1 MAKAKEIQIN
11 SRLRTDELKKD
22 VEVATAELNKVRN
35 AAELKD
41 PRGRGGIESTTKKW
55 GQFSN
60 LFSTVLPRDIQ
71 MTIRRFQGKR
81 REVARATQGM
91 TAFNKVMKG
100 FGGPILAAVIIG
112 LEKLIEYLPKIID
125 YFTGNTDAVK
135 ALTAANEA
143 AMQTMDRYI
152 GQNQAYFDILV
163 DTNQALETRLAA
175 QEYLSRSI
183 SGLRDINLEAADAL
197 ERLNEEYTKQAERQ
211 ANEAAMNE
219 LQEQYIVYL
228 KEREELETKLEKLET
243 QNFKYKSDR
252 ETYERIYLEDL
263 AELESEYAE
272 LLQNRVDLSEQIIE
286 QQRELAQQALE
297 QKTAEQERQRV
308 MKLNK
313 TLYDMER
320 EMRLERLDEYDR
332 EIEKIDEKE
341 RAQIR
346 EATEANASQEEMT
359 TIYRYYS
366 AQRQEIRDKEAAAQ
380 EAEAKRLKDERERE
394 LEETI
399 NLQNRIEEVLF
410 GDAETRALAAVE
422 SRYDALIKAA
432 KDANMDITELEKKR
446 DEELAKTSEEF
457 IQRQEEESQRLADQE
472 YKRESDRLA
481 MLAKMYQWNAEEL
494 YQIQLEQ
501 LDREYKEA
509 LEHAERLG
517 VDVNA
522 VHAYYAKKR
531 EELEGNTTEAIDKQR
546 QESMDTFRQGMG
558 DLFDGIMGLMDRN
571 SKNAKRLA
579 VIEVLINQAQALA
592 KGISAAVEA
601 TPKTPAYP
609 FQLAGYIATIAGTI
623 LSGFAQV
630 KAIMNQAGASGGGGS
645 MTARMPTQ
653 ALIPSV
659 SSQTQEAKSM
669 NVSAYVVQSDLQGSN
684 LMWENMG
691 KRITL

>member
-252 ETYERIYLEDL
+252 ETYERAYLEDL

-272 LLQNRVDLSEQIIE
+272 FLQNRVDLSEQIIE

-332 EIEKIDEKE
+332 EIAKIDEKE

-366 AQRQEIRDKEAAAQ
+366 AQRQKIRDKEAAAQ
-380 EAEAKRLKDERERE
+380 EAEAKRQAEEDARAIEAMANLRKRIAEVTMDDEE
-394 LEETI
+394 
-399 NLQNRIEEVLF
+399 
-410 GDAETRALAAVE
+410 RALQGVKDRFA
-422 SRYDALIKAA
+422 DLIAQA
-432 KDANMDITELEKKR
+432 QDANMDTLALETQLQIELESVRSRFAEKR
-446 DEELAKTSEEF
+446 LTDAQRVADKEAKIERDKLNLLTKLYADNEQKSREL
-457 IQRQEEESQRLADQE
+457 RLA
-472 YKRESDRLA
+472 
-481 MLAKMYQWNAEEL
+481 
-494 YQIQLEQ
+494 QLEIE
-501 LDREYKEA
+501 REEA
-509 LEHAERLG
+509 IADANRLG
-517 VDVNA
+517 ISLVQVKQ
-522 VHAYYAKKR
+522 YYDDLRA
-531 EELEGNTTEAIDKQR
+531 EIESETNETMLDSR
-546 QESMDTFRQGMG
+546 QKSMDTFRQGMG

-579 VIEVLINQAQALA
+579 IIEVLINQAQALA

-630 KAIMNQAGASGGGGS
+630 KAIMNQAGASGGGS

>member
-252 ETYERIYLEDL
+252 ETYERAYLEDL

-272 LLQNRVDLSEQIIE
+272 FLQNRVDLSEQIIE

-320 EMRLERLDEYDR
+320 EMRLERLDEYDQ
-332 EIEKIDEKE
+332 EIAKIDEKE

-366 AQRQEIRDKEAAAQ
+366 AQRQKIRDKEAAAQ
-380 EAEAKRLKDERERE
+380 EAEAKRQAEEDARAIEAMANLRKRIAEVTMDDEE
-394 LEETI
+394 
-399 NLQNRIEEVLF
+399 
-410 GDAETRALAAVE
+410 RALQGVKDRFA
-422 SRYDALIKAA
+422 DLIAQA
-432 KDANMDITELEKKR
+432 QDANMDTLALETQLQIELESVRSRFAEKR
-446 DEELAKTSEEF
+446 LTDAQRVADKEAKIERDKLNLLTKLYADNEQKSREL
-457 IQRQEEESQRLADQE
+457 RLA
-472 YKRESDRLA
+472 
-481 MLAKMYQWNAEEL
+481 
-494 YQIQLEQ
+494 QLEIE
-501 LDREYKEA
+501 REEA
-509 LEHAERLG
+509 IADANRLG
-517 VDVNA
+517 ISLVQVKQ
-522 VHAYYAKKR
+522 YYDDLRA
-531 EELEGNTTEAIDKQR
+531 EIESETNETMLDSR
-546 QESMDTFRQGMG
+546 QKSMDTFRQGMG

-579 VIEVLINQAQALA
+579 IIEVLINQAQALA

-630 KAIMNQAGASGGGGS
+630 KAIMNQAGASGGGS